1 LPTNNYQL
9 LVVDIDGTLI
19 AADGEISAANL
30 AALSRAR
37 DAGIQISLCTGR
49 SARSARRYI
58 DQLGLDNHHIFFDG
72 ALVSRPDLGE
82 PIYVR
87 TIPGD
92 LVREMLAFA
101 RAHDLNL
108 EMATA
113 DRFFSERET
122 WSTQAK
128 RQYFDI
134 ETVIG
139 DMSRLAESEAVIR
152 GDLTIAGEPDQSKVD
167 AFMAAFRGRLQFS
180 SAYSPRLSE
189 VLFINVIA
197 PGLSKGKSLAALAAH
212 LGIPLAATVAVG
224 DWLNDVSLLKA
235 SGLGIAMGNAHDE
248 LKKVADHVTADV
260 EADGLAA
267 AIREFLV

>member
-1 LPTNNYQL
+1 LPANNYRL

-37 DAGIQISLCTGR
+37 EAGIQISLCTGR

-72 ALVSRPDLGE
+72 ALVSRPDLDE
-82 PIYVR
+82 QIYIQ
-87 TIPGD
+87 TIPDD

-101 RAHDLNL
+101 REHDLNL
-108 EMATA
+108 EMASA

-134 ETVIG
+134 ETIIG
-139 DMSRLAESEAVIR
+139 DMSRLTENEAIIR
-152 GDLTIAGEPDQSKVD
+152 GDLAFTSQSDQSKVD
-167 AFMAAFRGRLQFS
+167 AFMDAFRGRLQFS
-180 SAYSPRLSE
+180 SAYSPRLSD
-189 VLFINVIA
+189 VSFINVIA
-197 PGLSKGKSLAALAAH
+197 AGLSKGKSLAALAAH

-224 DWLNDVSLLKA
+224 DWLNDIPLLEA
-235 SGLGIAMGNAHDE
+235 AGLGIAMGNAHEE
-248 LKKVADHVTADV
+248 LKKAADHVTLDV
-260 EADGLAA
+260 EEHGLAA
-267 AIREFLV
+267 ALREFVI